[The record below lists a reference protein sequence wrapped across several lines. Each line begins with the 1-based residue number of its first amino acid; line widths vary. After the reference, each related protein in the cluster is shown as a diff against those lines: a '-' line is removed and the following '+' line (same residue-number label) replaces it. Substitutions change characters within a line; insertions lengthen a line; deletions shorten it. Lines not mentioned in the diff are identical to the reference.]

1 MEIKTTSA
9 KTNSMIDLSLGKPIN
24 ILLVEDNPADIRLT
38 KEALKDGKI
47 KNSLSVVMDGEEALL
62 FLRKENQYSGS
73 DIPDID
79 IVLLDLN
86 LPKKDGREVLM
97 EIKADN
103 KLKRIPV
110 IILTT
115 SSAEQ
120 DILNTYSNHANC
132 YIMKPV
138 DFNQFI
144 TVVRTIEEFWLT
156 IVKLPTHVKR

>member
-1 MEIKTTSA
+1 MDKAQENRMMENTKHPR
-9 KTNSMIDLSLGKPIN
+9 PIS

-47 KNSLSVVMDGEEALL
+47 RNNLHVVMDGEEALF
-62 FLRKENQYSGS
+62 FLRKEDKFGVETT
-73 DIPDID
+73 PDID

-86 LPKKDGREVLM
+86 LPKKDGREVLA
-97 EIKADN
+97 EVKSDP
-103 KLKRIPV
+103 KLKQIPV

-115 SSAEQ
+115 SSADQ
-120 DILNTYSNHANC
+120 DVLNTYSNHANC

-144 TVVRTIEEFWLT
+144 NVVRTLEEFWLT
-156 IVKLPTHVKR
+156 IVKLPIKLGK